1 MKQIAVLTSGGDAPG
16 MNAAIRAVVRTASAA
31 GLLVYGVR
39 NGYAGLIDDDMSY
52 LSRRD
57 VGGIIQRGGTFLGS
71 ARSEA
76 FYQREGRELALANLR
91 RREIDALVVIGG
103 NGSQTGSLALTDVG
117 FPVVGVASTIDNDL
131 LGTDVTIG
139 ADSAINVAVEA
150 IDRLKVTAESHR
162 RGFVVETMGRDS
174 GYVALMAGIAGGAEV
189 VCIPEFEITPAEI
202 ARDLGL
208 AFERGKSRAL
218 VIVAEGAAHGAQEIL
233 QYCEEHRQEVGF
245 SLRMT
250 ILGHVQRGRT
260 PTASDRLLGTRLGQG
275 AVDALIKGR
284 TGVLVGLIDD
294 AVVWTDL
301 HEVGGKKKSV
311 DVALLPLAASMAR

>member
-16 MNAAIRAVVRTASAA
+16 MNAAIRSVVRTASAA

-39 NGYAGLIDDDMSY
+39 NGYAGLIDNEMSY

-91 RREIDALVVIGG
+91 QREIDALVVIGG
-103 NGSQTGSLALTDVG
+103 NGSQTGSLALTDMG

-139 ADSAINVAVEA
+139 VDSAINVAVEA

-189 VCIPEFEITPAEI
+189 VCIPEFEITPEEV
-202 ARDLGL
+202 ARELGL

-218 VIVAEGAAHGAQEIL
+218 VVVAEGARHGAQEIL
-233 QYCEEHRQEVGF
+233 DYCEQNRAQVRF
-245 SLRMT
+245 SLRLT

-275 AVDALIKGR
+275 AVDALVEGR
-284 TGVLVGLIDD
+284 AGVLVGLTDD
-294 AVVWTDL
+294 TVTCTDL

-311 DVALLPLAASMAR
+311 DVALLPLAASMSR

>member
-31 GLLVYGVR
+31 GLLVFGVR
-39 NGYAGLIDDDMSY
+39 NGYAGLIDNEMTY
-52 LSRRD
+52 LARRD

-71 ARSEA
+71 ARSQA
-76 FYQREGRELALANLR
+76 FFEREGRELAIAHLR
-91 RREIDALVVIGG
+91 EREVEALVVIGG
-103 NGSQTGSLALTDVG
+103 NGSQTGSLALTDMG

-139 ADSAINVAVEA
+139 VDSAINVAMEA

-174 GYVALMAGIAGGAEV
+174 GYVAMMAGIAGGAEV
-189 VCIPEFEITPAEI
+189 VCIPELEVTPADV
-202 ARDLGL
+202 ARELHQ

-218 VIVAEGAAHGAQEIL
+218 VVVAEGARYGAHEL
-233 QYCEEHRQEVGF
+233 WQYCEEHQEEVGF
-245 SLRMT
+245 SLRLT

-260 PTASDRLLGTRLGQG
+260 PTASDRLLATRLGQG
-275 AVDALIKGR
+275 AVEALLAGR
-284 TGVLVGLIDD
+284 TGVLVGLIDNQ
-294 AVVWTDL
+294 VVCTDL
-301 HEVGGKKKSV
+301 HEVGGKVRSV
-311 DVALLPLAASMAR
+311 DTSLLPLARSMAQ

>member
-16 MNAAIRAVVRTASAA
+16 MNAAIRSVVRTASAA

-39 NGYAGLIDDDMSY
+39 NGYAGLIDNEMSY

-91 RREIDALVVIGG
+91 QREIDALVVIGG
-103 NGSQTGSLALTDVG
+103 NGSQTGSLALTDMG

-139 ADSAINVAVEA
+139 VDSAINVAVEA

-189 VCIPEFEITPAEI
+189 VCIPEFEITPEEV
-202 ARDLGL
+202 ARELGL

-218 VIVAEGAAHGAQEIL
+218 VVVAERARHGAQEIL
-233 QYCEEHRQEVGF
+233 DYCEQNRAQVGF
-245 SLRMT
+245 SLRLT

-275 AVDALIKGR
+275 AVDALVEGR
-284 TGVLVGLIDD
+284 TGVLVGLTDD
-294 AVVWTDL
+294 TVTCTDL
-301 HEVGGKKKSV
+301 HDVGGKKKSV
-311 DVALLPLAASMAR
+311 DVALLPLAASMSR

>member
-16 MNAAIRAVVRTASAA
+16 MNAAVRAVVRTASSA
-31 GLLVYGVR
+31 GVLVFGVR
-39 NGYAGLIDDDMSY
+39 NGYAGLMDDDLTY

-103 NGSQTGSLALTDVG
+103 NGSQTGSLALADMG
-117 FPVVGVASTIDNDL
+117 YPVVGVASTIDNDL

-139 ADSAINVAVEA
+139 VDSAINVAVEA

-189 VCIPEFEITPAEI
+189 VCIPEFEITPAQV
-202 ARDLGL
+202 ARELRL
-208 AFERGKSRAL
+208 AFGRGKSRAL
-218 VIVAEGAAHGAQEIL
+218 VVVAEGAIHGAQEIL
-233 QYCEEHRQEVGF
+233 QYCEEHRDEVGF
-245 SLRMT
+245 SLRLT

-275 AVDALIKGR
+275 AVEALTAGR

-294 AVVWTDL
+294 QVTLTDL
-301 HEVGGKKKSV
+301 HEVGGKKKGV
-311 DVALLPLAASMAR
+311 DVALLPLAASMAQ